1 MLVLDDLHAVA
12 NPSCLDVL
20 AALFEYVPA
29 GSQIAIASREEPP
42 LPLARWRAHGLLHE
56 IGVPELR
63 LDEQQAEL
71 LLEAAGVELEAG
83 ELTELTERTEGWPAG
98 LYLAALSMQAG
109 AASAA
114 GAARFDGDDRFV
126 SEYFRLELLSRL
138 PTAEA
143 QFLKHTSVLERMCG
157 GLCDSVLPT
166 IGSGRTLEQLER
178 TNGFVVPLD
187 RRGEWYR
194 YHHLFGQLLRNEL
207 ERSEPDV
214 VPALNKRAMAWC
226 IANDLTEAAVVYGHA
241 AGETDTVAGLL
252 DALVQPL
259 YYDGRMETV
268 EEWLGWFSD
277 DELAQYPALAVFGAW
292 FRAMTGRPEEAE
304 RWLALADGA
313 TSAIPLSD
321 GSATIEPWVA
331 NLRAYMMRDGVE
343 QALADADLALNQF
356 HPESNWIP
364 VALLIR
370 GVAHALLGATDRA
383 TDDFAATSSWGWPW
397 APWMT
402 SSSRR
407 QSSRCSR
414 PSKEP
419 GARPRNAHGRHK
431 RSSTEAGLGDYS
443 SSAIVHVATA
453 RVALHEARPEDARAA
468 LALAHR
474 LRPLLDH
481 GIPWL
486 TVQVGLELARA
497 HLALADAGAARTVL
511 AETEQVLE
519 LRPHLGSLVDEAQAL
534 RDRVA
539 ATAEP
544 AGAWAMSLT
553 GAELRLLP
561 FLATHLTFPEIA
573 SRLFISRNTVKTEAV
588 SMYRKLGAASRSRG
602 DRASDRSRAP
612 GQLRS
617 TRRRDFTRRMMRRA
631 VRGGSYMAGADGRV
645 QAAAT
650 AARRARR
657 CAPRSDRGRT
667 QRVRAVG
674 HRREDRDARP
684 HRRDRRR
691 RCGPGIVSAR
701 RGLALAA
708 GATRDEIVASLEA
721 VTPVTGA
728 ARVVQCAP
736 KVALALELR
745 RRGRLERLD
754 PVTSRGALP
763 SRRRA

>member
-1 MLVLDDLHAVA
+1 MAATAMPFDLSEVKLAAPLTRPGTVAKSDVVARLCRSRGRFVTVVAPAGYGKTTLLASWADEDPRPFAWVALDGQDDDAVVFLRYIAAAIHRVESISPEVFDALSGPGGSAWSKRVPPLGGALRALQDPLVVVLDDLHAVA

-20 AALFEYVPA
+20 AALFEYVPD
-29 GSQIAIASREEPP
+29 GSQIVIASREEPP
-42 LPLARWRAHGLLHE
+42 LPLARWRAHGLLQE
-56 IGVPELR
+56 IGVSDLR

-71 LLEAAGVELEAG
+71 LLEAAGVELDAG

-109 AASAA
+109 AESAA

-259 YYDGRMETV
+259 YYDGRMDTV

-356 HPESNWIP
+356 HPESDWIP

-383 TDDFAATSSWGWPW
+383 TDDFVATVELGLAVGAVDDVFVAQAELALLAAQQGAWGE
-397 APWMT
+397 AAE
-402 SSSRR
+402 R
-407 QSSRCSR
+407 
-414 PSKEP
+414 
-419 GARPRNAHGRHK
+419 ARAAEALVA
-431 RSSTEAGLGDYS
+431 EAGLGDYS

-511 AETEQVLE
+511 AETERVLE

-539 ATAEP
+539 ATAGP

-573 SRLFISRNTVKTEAV
+573 SRLFISRNTVKTEAI
-588 SMYRKLGAASRSRG
+588 SMYRKLGAASRTAAIE
-602 DRASDRSRAP
+602 RAIEVGLLDSSVYPTPA
-612 GQLRS
+612 
-617 TRRRDFTRRMMRRA
+617 DFTP
-631 VRGGSYMAGADGRV
+631 GG
-645 QAAAT
+645 
-650 AARRARR
+650 
-657 CAPRSDRGRT
+657 
-667 QRVRAVG
+667 
-674 HRREDRDARP
+674 
-684 HRRDRRR
+684 
-691 RCGPGIVSAR
+691 
-701 RGLALAA
+701 
-708 GATRDEIVASLEA
+708 
-721 VTPVTGA
+721 
-728 ARVVQCAP
+728 
-736 KVALALELR
+736 
-745 RRGRLERLD
+745 
-754 PVTSRGALP
+754 
-763 SRRRA
+763 